1 MHNICTICTRYAHK
15 YESTYIQ
22 YIHIHTIWIDLCVC
36 MCMYLQKYTYT
47 YSDSY
52 IPNTYVQNFACICMY
67 GMYVHVYA
75 CICMHEPTSKY
86 ACCQQQQMNSS
97 EIPLREPEKQQTQ
110 TAKDVRELNNIHNW
124 IWSPDFT
131 VVPIPVPRQLESLR
145 LCPILTEDSDNSRLT
160 RRAHIWKV
168 ALL

>member
-1 MHNICTICTRYAHK
+1 MHMCMYDVCISVNISMYLYVSYVSCLYLTPSNFGCKKYIQYAQHMHDMHKICTK
-15 YESTYIQ
+15 NESTYIQ
-22 YIHIHTIWIDLCVC
+22 YIHIHTTYGLTPPYI
-36 MCMYLQKYTYT
+36 CMYAVCIAKLYIHIYH
-47 YSDSY
+47 SY

-75 CICMHEPTSKY
+75 CICMYEPKY

-124 IWSPDFT
+124 I
-131 VVPIPVPRQLESLR
+131 
-145 LCPILTEDSDNSRLT
+145 
-160 RRAHIWKV
+160 
-168 ALL
+168 

>member
-1 MHNICTICTRYAHK
+1 
-15 YESTYIQ
+15 
-22 YIHIHTIWIDLCVC
+22 
-36 MCMYLQKYTYT
+36 MYLQMYTYT

-124 IWSPDFT
+124 I
-131 VVPIPVPRQLESLR
+131 
-145 LCPILTEDSDNSRLT
+145 
-160 RRAHIWKV
+160 
-168 ALL
+168 

>member
-1 MHNICTICTRYAHK
+1 MHMCMYDVCMFVHMSMYLYVLYVSCLYLTPSNFGCKKYIQYAQHMHDMHKICTK

-36 MCMYLQKYTYT
+36 MCMYLQMYTYT

-124 IWSPDFT
+124 I
-131 VVPIPVPRQLESLR
+131 
-145 LCPILTEDSDNSRLT
+145 
-160 RRAHIWKV
+160 
-168 ALL
+168 

>member
-1 MHNICTICTRYAHK
+1 MYCMYRVCILRLAILAAKNTYNMHNICTICTRYAHK

-97 EIPLREPEKQQTQ
+97 EIPLREPEKQYTQ
-110 TAKDVRELNNIHNW
+110 LDLK
-124 IWSPDFT
+124 
-131 VVPIPVPRQLESLR
+131 
-145 LCPILTEDSDNSRLT
+145 SRFHSGANPCAT
-160 RRAHIWKV
+160 PTCQ
-168 ALL
+168 